1 MTPNWIVE
9 QTAFAPK
16 ADTNSIAKEE
26 ARIAQHLNAALRR
39 VEIAIAP
46 VWPLQDYV
54 AINPYAGISKYS
66 FLSGRRFLRIFSDIE
81 ILMPLEYYAQRFADG
96 DFDENNIQV
105 AIDELSLQ
113 DLHKSSHINVS
124 NIVEIL
130 VRTEEGAKSATGPR
144 AGQSRL
150 NTSERCIRTLSE
162 YLDRHSKS
170 DWTSHITE
178 ELSKFCAAYFD
189 DGQSSW
195 GSPWKKFPMF
205 QAWRC
210 TATVDRNIE
219 ILGLRKF
226 RSFASKLPHTA
237 DAAILH
243 CLKILNVPEQL
254 WETVL
259 LCQAFAIQ
267 GWSAWAKYKDS
278 ICGIQDRAHA
288 HLTALIAMRLA
299 YEAAL
304 AEQAT
309 FRMDWASF
317 EAHEITSLNYVA
329 GKTDEEIVVRA
340 ILLRASELAYQGN
353 LMSALTPGKTG
364 CSQRSLTNCRKLAQV
379 VFCIDVRSE
388 RYRRQLEFTAGNIET
403 IGFAGFFGLPM
414 EFVSLGESVSSRQLP
429 VLLQPQFQVS
439 EKANSLGTS
448 EIDDSSS
455 KIIQQR
461 FTIRLFRKAWKRFQ
475 TSAISCFAFV
485 ETSGLLYGCLLA
497 KRSLDWAGTS
507 SNSQTD
513 GVYKNRRVCLRPS
526 LEAFEDQGISLERQ
540 LDMAES
546 ILRGSGLTEN
556 FARLVVLC
564 GHGSQTENNP
574 LQAGLDCGACGG
586 HSGAVN
592 ARLAALMLN
601 QERIRGGLRDR
612 GIEIPDDTRFV
623 SALHNTTTDSIEFFD
638 QDLLP
643 ASHSEDLQ
651 ELIQHTVEATQ
662 KTQLERMPTIAS
674 ERLEDLLSRSRDWSE
689 VRPEWGLAGNAAFF
703 AAPRE
708 FTAGADLGGRAF
720 LHNYDFR
727 QDPKSEV
734 LEQIMTAP
742 LIVAHFINMQ
752 YYASTVDNLHF
763 GSGTKTI
770 HNVVGRFGILSG
782 NGGDLQTGLP
792 WQSLHNGED
801 YQHHPLRLLAVIAAP
816 RQRIEKVI
824 KKHRTLEHLLS
835 NGWLNLVA
843 IDAGQQFQLLSDQTW
858 RVVSVPTQDFQAKN
872 VCQN

>member
-1 MTPNWIVE
+1 MSPNSIVE
-9 QTAFAPK
+9 QTPFAPK
-16 ADTNSIAKEE
+16 AATNTISKEE
-26 ARIAQHLNAALRR
+26 ARIAKQLNMALRR
-39 VEIAIAP
+39 VEIAISP

-66 FLSGRRFLRIFSDIE
+66 FLSGRRFLKIFSDIE
-81 ILMPLEYYAQRFADG
+81 TLMPLEYYAQRFACG
-96 DFDENNIQV
+96 DFHEDHIQT
-105 AIDELSLQ
+105 AIQELSLH
-113 DLHKSSHINVS
+113 DLHKSCQMNVS
-124 NIVEIL
+124 GIVEIL
-130 VRTEEGAKSATGPR
+130 VETLDTTTSAIGPHNCR
-144 AGQSRL
+144 SGVD
-150 NTSERCIRTLSE
+150 TSERCIRPLSE
-162 YLDRHSKS
+162 YLDQHAKS

-195 GSPWKKFPMF
+195 GSPWKNFPMF

-210 TATVDRNIE
+210 TATIDRNIE

-226 RSFASKLPHTA
+226 RTFVSKLPHTA
-237 DAAILH
+237 DAAILY

-278 ICGIQDRAHA
+278 IFGPEDRAHS

-304 AEQAT
+304 AEQAA
-309 FRMDWASF
+309 FRIEWESV
-317 EAHEITSLNYVA
+317 EAHEITSLNYVP
-329 GKTDEEIVVRA
+329 GKTDGEIVVRA
-340 ILLRASELAYQGN
+340 ILLRASELAYQAKLLSVLN
-353 LMSALTPGKTG
+353 PIEAAS
-364 CSQRSLTNCRKLAQV
+364 SHRSTINCRKLAQV
-379 VFCIDVRSE
+379 AFCIDVRSE
-388 RYRRQLEFTAGNIET
+388 RFRRQLESTAENIET

-414 EFVSLGESVSSRQLP
+414 EFVSLAESAGSRQLP

-439 EKANSLGTS
+439 EKADSIGSCVT
-448 EIDDSSS
+448 DPSSS
-455 KIIQQR
+455 KIIEQR
-461 FTIRLFRKAWKRFQ
+461 LTIRLFRKAWKRFQ
-475 TSAISCFAFV
+475 TSAINCFAFV
-485 ETSGLLYGCLLA
+485 ETTGLLYGCLLA
-497 KRSLDWAGTS
+497 KRSLGWGTTS
-507 SNSQTD
+507 GNPQTD
-513 GVYKNRRVCLRPS
+513 GVLKYSHVCLRPS
-526 LEAFEDQGISLERQ
+526 LENLEEQGISLERQ

-546 ILRGSGLTEN
+546 ILRGSGLTGN

-592 ARLAALMLN
+592 ARFAALMMN
-601 QERIRGGLRDR
+601 QERIRSGLRDR
-612 GIEIPDDTRFV
+612 GIELPDDTRFV
-623 SALHNTTTDSIEFFD
+623 AALHNTTSDSVEFFD

-643 ASHSEDLQ
+643 ASHSKDLQ
-651 ELIQHTVEATQ
+651 ELIQLMLVATHQ
-662 KTQLERMPTIAS
+662 TQLERMPTVAS
-674 ERLEDLLSRSRDWSE
+674 ERLEDLLNRSQDWSE
-689 VRPEWGLAGNAAFF
+689 VRPEWGLAGNAAFV

-708 FTAGADLGGRAF
+708 FTAEADLGGRAF

-727 QDPKSEV
+727 QDPESEV

-742 LIVAHFINMQ
+742 LIVAHYINMQ
-752 YYASTVDNLHF
+752 YYASTVDNQHF
-763 GSGTKTI
+763 GSGTKAI
-770 HNVVGRFGILSG
+770 HNVVGRFGIFSG

-792 WQSLHNGED
+792 WQSLHNGKD

-816 RQRIEKVI
+816 RQAIEKVF
-824 KKHRTLEHLLS
+824 KKHRTLEHLLT

-843 IDAGQQFQLLSDQTW
+843 IDAGQQYQLLIDQTW
-858 RVVSVPTQDFQAKN
+858 KVVSAPTREFPTKN
-872 VCQN
+872 DCQK